1 MKILITGIAGFIGYH
16 FAKMIVNNNVEVIG
30 LDNINNYYQI
40 GLKYD
45 RLAALGIARK
55 EIMESK
61 LLQSVHHKN
70 LKFIKADIADS
81 YEVERLFANE
91 KFTHVVH
98 LAAQAGVRYSFENP
112 RAYVNSNLVGFANIL
127 ESCKNHSVEHLV
139 FASSSSVYGRSKQI
153 PFSESDVVD
162 NPVSFYAATKKS
174 NELMAHTYSDAYGL
188 QTTGLR
194 FFTVYGPWG
203 RPDMAPMLFANAMKE
218 GKPIKVFN
226 NGKMKRDFTYIDD
239 VVEGIAKTMH
249 YKNNENPPYQI
260 FNIGNSTPVDLMD
273 FISLMEKEMGV
284 TVKKQMLPMQPGDL
298 EVTYA
303 DTGKL
308 VKLTGYKPKTELKN
322 GIKLFIKWFS
332 MYYN

>member
-1 MKILITGIAGFIGYH
+1 
-16 FAKMIVNNNVEVIG
+16 
-30 LDNINNYYQI
+30 
-40 GLKYD
+40 
-45 RLAALGIARK
+45 
-55 EIMESK
+55 
-61 LLQSVHHKN
+61 
-70 LKFIKADIADS
+70 
-81 YEVERLFANE
+81 
-91 KFTHVVH
+91 
-98 LAAQAGVRYSFENP
+98 
-112 RAYVNSNLVGFANIL
+112 
-127 ESCKNHSVEHLV
+127 
-139 FASSSSVYGRSKQI
+139 
-153 PFSESDVVD
+153 
-162 NPVSFYAATKKS
+162 
-174 NELMAHTYSDAYGL
+174 MAHTYSDAYGL

-260 FNIGNSTPVDLMD
+260 FNIGNSKPVDLMD